1 MSLISDQ
8 PWYWW
13 LLCVVAGLAYSAV
26 MYWWPRRTD
35 TDKWVRWTAS
45 ALRFVVVTL
54 LAFLFLSPLTKR
66 VVNEK
71 EKPVVLLL
79 QDNSKSVVLST
90 DSTYYRTDYAKAVE
104 RLTSKLASHYT
115 VESYTYDAT
124 LSPSA
129 TTDYSGNATDMS
141 QALMAVADRYAG
153 RNVGAVILT
162 GDGIFNQGSDPVSS
176 AHSLSWPLYTVA
188 LGDTMPRRDALVAH
202 VRYNRVAYLG
212 NSFPLEI
219 TVKALQMAGNKATL
233 TISNGGRRL
242 YTKQLEYAG
251 NNFVSVENVTIDA
264 DKAGLQS
271 YVVSLTVGDGET
283 SVRNNSRTLPIEVID
298 GRQRVA
304 IVAAAPHPDVSALRR
319 SIESNAGYEVST
331 FLAADFKEPPSK
343 YNLIVLHNLPG
354 KQVPL
359 PAALEPAKS
368 GVPTLF
374 VIGRGTDLPR
384 FNALHTGLEVFTKID
399 QYNEVTPVW
408 ERNFTLFTVDEELG
422 RKAEAF
428 PPLSAPFGEYHLAAN
443 MQAAFTCRVGT
454 VGSGDPLMAFGQQQ
468 ELRYA
473 FVVGEGLWRWML
485 ADYQNSNSHDNFN
498 QLINKMVVYT
508 SLRINKDRF
517 HVTSQGVYTADEPV
531 QFEAEL
537 YNDSYEPVNVP
548 EVSLEIKQTG
558 SQQPGNQQEKLT
570 FLFNKS
576 GNGYALNAGIMPPGT
591 YHYTA
596 TTSFNGKR
604 LAAGGTFVVEDQMLE
619 ELDLRADHATLRT
632 LATQSGAEMVSARD
646 IEQLA
651 SLIEKRDD
659 IKTVIYS
666 RTRYSELLNLPLIF
680 ILITLLLGA
689 EWVLRKYHGIL

>member
-1 MSLISDQ
+1 MSLITDQ
-8 PWYWW
+8 PWYCW
-13 LLCVVAGLAYSAV
+13 LLCVVAGLAYSVA
-26 MYWWPRRTD
+26 MYWWPRRAD
-35 TDKWVRWTAS
+35 VDRWVRYTAS
-45 ALRFVVVTL
+45 GLRFVVVTL
-54 LAFLFLSPLTKR
+54 LAFLFLSPLAKR

-71 EKPVVLLL
+71 EKPVVVLL
-79 QDNSKSVVLST
+79 QDNSRSVVLST
-90 DSTYYRTDYAKAVE
+90 DSAYYRTDYAKAVE
-104 RLTSKLASHYT
+104 RLVAKLSSRYT
-115 VESYTYDAT
+115 VESYTYDAD
-124 LSPSA
+124 LAAAAAP
-129 TTDYSGNATDMS
+129 DYSGNATDMS
-141 QALMAVADRYAG
+141 QALSAVHDRYAG
-153 RNVGAVILT
+153 RNVGAVVLT
-162 GDGIFNQGSDPVSS
+162 GDGIFNQGSDPVSK

-212 NSFPLEI
+212 SSFPLEI
-219 TVKALQMAGNKATL
+219 TVKAIQMAGNKATL

-242 YTKQLEYAG
+242 YTKQLEYEG
-251 NNFVSVENVTIDA
+251 NNYVCVENVVIDA

-271 YVVSLTVGDGET
+271 YVVSLTVGEGET
-283 SVRNNSRTLPIEVID
+283 SVRNNSRTIPIEVID

-319 SIESNAGYEVST
+319 SIESNAGYEVET
-331 FLAADFKEPPSK
+331 FLANDFKEPPSK

-359 PAALEPAKS
+359 PAALEPARS

-384 FNALHTGLEVFTKID
+384 FNALHTGLEIFTKID

-408 ERNFTLFTVDEELG
+408 ERHFTLFTVDEEMG
-422 RKAEAF
+422 RKAESF
-428 PPLSAPFGEYHLAAN
+428 PPLTAPFGEYHLAAN
-443 MQAAFTCRVGT
+443 MQAAFTGRVGT
-454 VGSGDPLMAFGQQQ
+454 AASGDPLVAFGQQQ

-485 ADYQNSNSHDNFN
+485 ADYQNSNSHDLFN
-498 QLINKMVVYT
+498 QLMGKMVVYT

-517 HVTSQGVYTADEPV
+517 HVTSKGVYTSGEPV

-548 EVSLEIKQTG
+548 DVALEIRGAATEANADG
-558 SQQPGNQQEKLT
+558 KLR

-576 GNGYALNAGIMPPGT
+576 GNGYELNAGIMPPGT

-596 TTSFNGKR
+596 STTFNGKR
-604 LAAGGTFVVEDQMLE
+604 LASGGTFVVEDQMLE
-619 ELDLRADHATLRT
+619 ELDLRADHSTLRT
-632 LATQSGAEMVSARD
+632 LAKQSGAEMVAARD

-651 SLIEKRDD
+651 SLIENRDD
-659 IKTVIYS
+659 IRTVIYS
-666 RTRYSELLNLPLIF
+666 RTHYSELLNLPLIF
-680 ILITLLLGA
+680 VLIVLLLGA
-689 EWVLRKYHGIL
+689 EWVLRKYHGL